1 MTRLIESIA
10 SIYFRVSEPDAWR
23 KVIGPLGIVF
33 ESDACALAF
42 YDLTKPDG
50 RYLFHHGLAAD
61 AAARF
66 AARFA
71 SGEPWLVR
79 TVRAGQPGRAFLDR
93 AGSAQPSC
101 GERFAIEWLG
111 AQGLQHASCGIVERT
126 GDEVVRPSS
135 SGRHQVAPLKN
146 RLMSG
151 LSKVGTGSG
160 QAGMR
165 VAERSSG

>member
-1 MTRLIESIA
+1 MTRVIESIA
-10 SIYFRVSEPDAWR
+10 SIYFCVSEPDAWQ
-23 KVIGPLGIVF
+23 KVIAQLGIVF

-101 GERFAIEWLG
+101 GGRSAIEG
-111 AQGLQHASCGIVERT
+111 SARRACSTRAAGSSNERAT
-126 GDEVVRPSS
+126 RWSARP
-135 SGRHQVAPLKN
+135 RPA
-146 RLMSG
+146 
-151 LSKVGTGSG
+151 
-160 QAGMR
+160 AI
-165 VAERSSG
+165 RSRP